1 MNNKGNV
8 LIIGIV
14 FVAIAI
20 VIFTFVIAVFMSHIN
35 SVLYNVKLDM
45 YSMNKSAV
53 IAVNKNKANT
63 DRFSYNKNTYKD
75 EFLKLLI
82 KNYELD
88 DNFSNEDKLITH
100 ISIEEYEVYNKNK
113 KDNFTKKRCDER
125 TIHTVLKVKVR
136 PIILKEFLE
145 EIFCFT
151 IHEDVNLNMMTEY

>member
-8 LIIGIV
+8 LRIGIV

-35 SVLYNVKLDM
+35 SVLYSVKLDM

-63 DRFSYNKNTYKD
+63 DRFSYNKNAYKD
-75 EFLKLLI
+75 EFVKLLI

-113 KDNFTKKRCDER
+113 KDNFTKKRCDDR

-145 EIFCFT
+145 DIFCFT

>member
-75 EFLKLLI
+75 EFVKLLI

-113 KDNFTKKRCDER
+113 KGNWFIFDQ
-125 TIHTVLKVKVR
+125 
-136 PIILKEFLE
+136 FL
-145 EIFCFT
+145 FLAFQAF
-151 IHEDVNLNMMTEY
+151 L

>member
-35 SVLYNVKLDM
+35 SVLYSVKLDM

-63 DRFSYNKNTYKD
+63 DRFSYNKNAYKD
-75 EFLKLLI
+75 EFVKLLI

>member
-35 SVLYNVKLDM
+35 SVLYSVKLDM

-63 DRFSYNKNTYKD
+63 DRFSYNKNAYKD
-75 EFLKLLI
+75 EFVKLLI

-113 KDNFTKKRCDER
+113 KDNFTKKRCDDR

-145 EIFCFT
+145 DIFCFT

>member
-35 SVLYNVKLDM
+35 SVLYSVKLDM

-63 DRFSYNKNTYKD
+63 DRFSYNKNAYKD
-75 EFLKLLI
+75 EFVKFLI

-113 KDNFTKKRCDER
+113 KDNFTKKRCDDR

-145 EIFCFT
+145 DIFCFT